1 MGGRTDFRGNP
12 QFQQYVDDAKKLIA
26 QRLEHVCTHMP
37 KQEFDSLVEQMAAVE
52 IKYRMM
58 NAGELLSDRED
69 GMTKKKS
76 V

>member
-1 MGGRTDFRGNP
+1 
-12 QFQQYVDDAKKLIA
+12 
-26 QRLEHVCTHMP
+26 MP